1 MSTSNS
7 YVNDKIK
14 HVVLPMYGNGACC

>member
-14 HVVLPMYGNGACC
+14 HIVLPMYGNGACC